1 MSMAGSLPE
10 SFSDPRG
17 IFVGSLLIG
26 PATVIVK
33 NGDQYAFFRGKGA
46 HQPARCRVPAQTNK
60 TFKAWDNNLQFNG
73 QNRVRQVE
81 WLQRKVLE
89 NKQKGVE
96 VYRTK

>member
-1 MSMAGSLPE
+1 MAGSLPE
-10 SFSDPRG
+10 SLSDPRG
-17 IFVGSLLIG
+17 IFVGYGLIG

-33 NGDQYAFFRGKGA
+33 NGDRYAFFRGEGA
-46 HQPARCRVPAQTNK
+46 HQPARYHVPAQTNK

-73 QNRVRQVE
+73 QNRVCQVE